1 VGGIDPIK
9 DKEMNQR
16 TYRKIVTRIRNAEMI
31 LTDASILMGEL
42 DGGLETDLD
51 RILNDLATVY
61 EVMDERRDRGEYP
74 SLLLP

>member
-1 VGGIDPIK
+1 
-9 DKEMNQR
+9 MNQR

-51 RILNDLATVY
+51 RILNDLAVVY
-61 EVMDERRDRGEYP
+61 ETMDERRDRGEYP